1 MAEKLPIS
9 NIILKIISEKRAF
22 SEDDLLNQ
30 IEIRLKMSPAVPQ
43 DKPYYGITRS
53 VRNLVTMGHIEPF
66 NAGQSLFLRI
76 TPLGKQKLIS
86 NILDSK
92 TNLAPIDW
100 DGNWR
105 MVLLDLPE
113 SRKSER
119 EAVRY
124 LLRKAGFYCLKNSVW
139 VSPYP
144 FEHICSD
151 IKKFF
156 ELKEEMSIVIAKA
169 IDDDTEAKLRKIFKL
184 I

>member
-1 MAEKLPIS
+1 MKGKLPIS

-22 SEDDLLNQ
+22 SEEDLLNQ
-30 IEIRLKMSPAVPQ
+30 IESRIRSISLNEPE
-43 DKPYYGITRS
+43 KPYYGIGRS

-105 MVLLDLPE
+105 IVMLDLPE

-144 FEHICSD
+144 FEHICND

-156 ELKEEMSIVIAKA
+156 ELKEEMSIVIASA
-169 IDDDTEAKLRKIFKL
+169 LDYDTENKLREVFKL
-184 I
+184 S